1 MAVTRSPST
10 AGGFLQSLDDLLLL
24 LCAGAAKTGAGA
36 GLWRGRLPYGHEL
49 VRIIAQRCWSIFDQ
63 ALTKVMEGRN
73 RPRCRV
79 SPRDVDLLL
88 LHVYIRSIKFGAEV
102 EDMQGSRPVTVA
114 QRMHVV
120 LGYSVKSEKLSSA
133 PALGV

>member
-1 MAVTRSPST
+1 MRQDHRA
-10 AGGFLQSLDDLLLL
+10 
-24 LCAGAAKTGAGA
+24 
-36 GLWRGRLPYGHEL
+36 
-49 VRIIAQRCWSIFDQ
+49 VRIFAQRCSSSFDQ
-63 ALTKVMEGRN
+63 ALTKVMVGRN
-73 RPRCRV
+73 RPCSRV
-79 SPRDVDLLL
+79 SFRDVNLLPL
-88 LHVYIRSIKFGAEV
+88 YVHNRPVRFRAEV